1 MFRKNKLKSGAPAA
15 PPPPHDKMNSVAA
28 QPKDPTSTVTKAQL
42 VFYCQL
48 AHGSPTGLISGF
60 SSVTELYQK
69 IGEHYEFAPSEV
81 SAVREF
87 RRVLSVSMRC
97 DPERGVTR
105 LLFYCYFIRAIR

>member
-1 MFRKNKLKSGAPAA
+1 MFRKNKLKAGAPGAA
-15 PPPPHDKMNSVAA
+15 PPPHDKANSVAA
-28 QPKDPTSTVTKAQL
+28 QPKDPTSTITKAQL

-81 SAVREF
+81 STFREF
-87 RRVLSVSMRC
+87 REDFAV
-97 DPERGVTR
+97 P
-105 LLFYCYFIRAIR
+105 